1 MLGQIHF
8 FRIIIRGLPL
18 LFCLAILST
27 CGPTVPIRFPK
38 YPEGV
43 YGQQLRAVMG
53 AQKTLGII
61 APDANAVL
69 YGPFAGKDF
78 SRIVES
84 EVEKAINER
93 GYYEFVDL
101 KHRKQRL
108 RELAKTQTGLFSVQ
122 KMIGQEQAADA
133 LLVVQMAK
141 TPKTECKVE
150 HVFSVAKA
158 TWEVAKIGYR
168 VYMESQGHGT
178 WIMGDPTESSL
189 PTGVLYMT
197 LFIKA
202 KMVNIETGRSV
213 AYSYAKPFRQIS
225 KPGNLRCPSG
235 LKAFDESVK
244 VASQQIA
251 DHLSPKIDV
260 HDVALETDVGD
271 VDENVAGLVK
281 GYLKEGFKFA
291 ESDNLE
297 AASEQWEEALAESG
311 GRSAAAFW
319 NLAAYKWYAGDMDQ
333 AQDYFRKAMRV
344 GGPGWLDDSK
354 RETYA
359 LFKSE
364 YKRQRLGQ

>member
-1 MLGQIHF
+1 MPGHTLFFQFMMRLLPVSLG
-8 FRIIIRGLPL
+8 LSL
-18 LFCLAILST
+18 LFT

-43 YGQQLRAVMG
+43 YGQQLREVMG
-53 AQKTLGII
+53 AQKTLGIV

-69 YGPFAGKDF
+69 AGPFADKDF

-101 KHRKQRL
+101 KNRRERL
-108 RELAKTQTGLFSVQ
+108 RELVKTQTGLFSVQ
-122 KMIGQEQAADA
+122 KMLGQEKAADA
-133 LLVVQMAK
+133 LLVVSMSR
-141 TPKTECKVE
+141 TPRTECKVE

-158 TWEVAKIGYR
+158 SWEVAKIGYR

-178 WIMGDPTESSL
+178 WVMGDPTESSL

-197 LFIKA
+197 LFIRA
-202 KMVNIETGRSV
+202 NMVNIETGRSV
-213 AYSYAKPFRQIS
+213 AYGYAKPYRQIS
-225 KPGNLRCPSG
+225 SPGNLRCPSG

-244 VASQQIA
+244 AASQEIA

-260 HDVALETDVGD
+260 FNVALETNVDD
-271 VDENVAGLVK
+271 VDSNVAGLVK

-297 AASEQWEEALAESG
+297 AASEQWEEALSESG

-319 NLAAYKWYAGDMDQ
+319 NLAAYKWYAGDMVA